1 MRTLDWADSFSVGT
15 QLTEHLRYHF
25 RLDATTAK
33 HRAVE
38 LLELVRVPA
47 ASSALRRRPHEF
59 SGGLRQR
66 VALAI
71 ALACG
76 PKVLVAEEPTTALD
90 VTVQAAILALLRKL
104 VDDQQLSLILISH
117 DLGVISS
124 LADRVHVMY
133 AGRVVEPGPG
143 LR

>member
-1 MRTLDWADSFSVGT
+1 M
-15 QLTEHLRYHF
+15 
-25 RLDATTAK
+25 
-33 HRAVE
+33 
-38 LLELVRVPA
+38 PA